1 MTSAARS
8 AMEAGEGGASGE
20 ASGIG
25 GHALGG
31 NTGTGCTGA
40 FETAQ
45 TEGKHLC
52 VAKMV
57 PIDGPASGSSYQ
69 IDATEVT
76 SGQYD
81 AWLATDPPLPLDTDT
96 TCAWKSSGSYSE
108 TAPGVTGTDPG
119 HYPVANVDWC
129 DARAYCADIG
139 KRLCGAIGGGSGDY
153 LGYTDAT
160 KSQWYRACSAGG
172 AHRYPYGDVAQAGVC
187 NDGKPPSSGTT
198 RVGSLPDCTSS
209 TDGYTGAY
217 DMDGNV
223 AEWEDS
229 CSNGFCRIRGSAY
242 APYVSDENDA
252 SCLGSGADY
261 ANEAGPSLTGPT
273 LGFRCCSL

>member
-1 MTSAARS
+1 M
-8 AMEAGEGGASGE
+8 
-20 ASGIG
+20 
-25 GHALGG
+25 
-31 NTGTGCTGA
+31 
-40 FETAQ
+40 
-45 TEGKHLC
+45 
-52 VAKMV
+52 
-57 PIDGPASGSSYQ
+57 
-69 IDATEVT
+69 
-76 SGQYD
+76 
-81 AWLATDPPLPLDTDT
+81 
-96 TCAWKSSGSYSE
+96 
-108 TAPGVTGTDPG
+108 
-119 HYPVANVDWC
+119 
-129 DARAYCADIG
+129 
-139 KRLCGAIGGGSGDY
+139 
-153 LGYTDAT
+153 
-160 KSQWYRACSAGG
+160 
-172 AHRYPYGDVAQAGVC
+172 AQAGVC

-229 CSNGFCRIRGSAY
+229 CSNGFWRIRGSAY